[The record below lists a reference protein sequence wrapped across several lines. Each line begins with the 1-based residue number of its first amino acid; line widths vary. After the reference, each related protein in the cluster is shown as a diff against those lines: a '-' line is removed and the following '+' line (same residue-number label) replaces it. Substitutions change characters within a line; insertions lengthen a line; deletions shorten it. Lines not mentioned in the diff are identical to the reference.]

1 MGPNLH
7 ILLLLLI
14 IIIYEILQL
23 VKFEGANFKYDNID
37 FKFQLKNTLITYFGP
52 RFRDFYFY
60 TKLCNKTIS
69 RELISN
75 MTILFSN
82 SSPKRPELR
91 FFGCKFKDFY
101 FSTSFY
107 CKANSRKLI
116 SNMRI
121 FVFKFQPKNTQIS
134 HFWSQILTFF
144 LSQNFAIR
152 KIRGCWFKIWQYML
166 KTLSQKYQNKLVPK
180 LKLFMLKDLPFL
192 HYCKT

>member
-1 MGPNLH
+1 MT
-7 ILLLLLI
+7 ILI
-14 IIIYEILQL
+14 SNSSSKIPKSRI
-23 VKFEGANFKYDNID
+23 
-37 FKFQLKNTLITYFGP
+37 FGP

-75 MTILFSN
+75 MTILFSK
-82 SSPKRPELR
+82 SSSKIPELR

-101 FSTSFY
+101 FSTNFY

-144 LSQNFAIR
+144 FR
-152 KIRGCWFKIWQYML
+152 KILLLGKSEGADLKYGNSML
-166 KTLSQKYQNKLVPK
+166 KTLSQKYQNKA
-180 LKLFMLKDLPFL
+180 FL
-192 HYCKT
+192 IPNVSIIIFHKIYHF